1 MRVSVPQI
9 QYIEEAIMSSSKL
22 GSETITFNLSEI
34 ARKLAES
41 RKKPAGKPVSLQEIE
56 LISVSDE
63 RLSTAQPRSQ
73 AARVQFEPSL
83 PFVSPPLS
91 SFSKLTKPTPNSLKR
106 LIQIPVFDFIKIL
119 KEGHLPDYL
128 N

>member
-1 MRVSVPQI
+1 
-9 QYIEEAIMSSSKL
+9 MSSPKL

-34 ARKLAES
+34 ARKLVES
-41 RKKPAGKPVSLQEIE
+41 RKKPAGKPVSSQEIK

-63 RLSTAQPRSQ
+63 RLPTTQPRSQ

-83 PFVSPPLS
+83 PFISPPLS
-91 SFSKLTKPTPNSLKR
+91 SFSKLTKPTPNSSKR
-106 LIQIPVFDFIKIL
+106 LVQIPVFDFAKIL
-119 KEGHLPDYL
+119 REGHLPDYL